1 MVRPPVMEKKHFFD
15 AWFSTRDFR
24 HVISETPKCLKSV
37 NSQNVIGFLWKP
49 PYFTLSTVDVVYL
62 KFYTSHRIGKV
73 LKKYLFS
80 AQIIKE
86 PYILIFSQHFYT
98 WAAIQS
104 TWPPPLKLS
113 LYISGWIRSF
123 RTSLNIFWKTM
134 FFSLKKVME
143 KG

>member
-1 MVRPPVMEKKHFFD
+1 MVRPHPPPPSGYGKKTFFRRVIFD
-15 AWFSTRDFR
+15 TWFSTCDFR
-24 HVISETPKCLKSV
+24 NPSKCLKSV

-86 PYILIFSQHFYT
+86 PYILIFSQ
-98 WAAIQS
+98 
-104 TWPPPLKLS
+104 
-113 LYISGWIRSF
+113 WIDEDKDNFDEDKDNFTLMMMIRKMLMRFLILRSF
-123 RTSLNIFWKTM
+123 EGGDGKT
-134 FFSLKKVME
+134 
-143 KG
+143 